1 MTVPMAGP
9 GPGMWTST
17 IPALNLTTFEN
28 IFFKRTTWAS
38 YARQSHR
45 SIGSRTGFSGLA
57 GWACSCRR
65 PQRRDPQLDCA
76 MTSLTTSQRIS
87 RRHREALSMMAIGK
101 IDFRRTSQ
109 LAVRAQRRRGR
120 CAGLGP
126 DRRSHRPSS
135 LVDKRALSFVDRVG
149 HFSTPSPRR
158 HSGRPAPWCCPR

>member
-1 MTVPMAGP
+1 MTLVDQLPPVPQPSLESCWLRHTFDEPNRSPTSPTLVALEVAASDTGIPRAEWGAVTRRSSPKSPSLDAALRTEAARADIGGMTVPMAGP

-28 IFFKRTTWAS
+28 IFFKGTTWAS

-76 MTSLTTSQRIS
+76 MTSLTTSQRI
-87 RRHREALSMMAIGK
+87 
-101 IDFRRTSQ
+101 
-109 LAVRAQRRRGR
+109 
-120 CAGLGP
+120 
-126 DRRSHRPSS
+126 
-135 LVDKRALSFVDRVG
+135 
-149 HFSTPSPRR
+149 
-158 HSGRPAPWCCPR
+158 

>member
-1 MTVPMAGP
+1 MAGP

-76 MTSLTTSQRIS
+76 MTSLTTSHRIS

-149 HFSTPSPRR
+149 ISALHRPEDIRGGRR
-158 HSGRPAPWCCPR
+158 RGVVLVEGA